1 MDALMIVLV
10 ATLLSQAGG
19 RLSGFAERLA
29 ERTDSALP
37 VLAGVM
43 LAQGLLAAVAIRIGM
58 VLGPQV
64 TPEMRSLLLAVALVL
79 VGIGMMGRLPRAGS
93 PFGSVR
99 LGVFGT
105 ALLGAGTILLM
116 ESGLVLV
123 AVAAA
128 RSPLPWAAWPGA
140 MLGMLGALIPAIL
153 LGAREWRRL
162 AWRPIRMTG
171 GAIMILIGIVIALS
185 AKGLI

>member
-19 RLSGFAERLA
+19 RLSGFAERLV
-29 ERTDSALP
+29 ERTARALP

-43 LAQGLLAAVAIRIGM
+43 LAQGLLAAAAIRIGM
-58 VLGPQV
+58 LLGPQV
-64 TPEMRSLLLAVALVL
+64 TPETRSLLLAVALAL

-93 PFGSVR
+93 AFGSTR
-99 LGVFGT
+99 LGMFGT
-105 ALLGAGTILLM
+105 ASLGAGAILLAD
-116 ESGLVLV
+116 SGLMLV

-140 MLGMLGALIPAIL
+140 MLGLLGALLPAIL

-162 AWRPIRMTG
+162 PWRVIRVAGG
-171 GAIMILIGIVIALS
+171 GAMILVGIIIGLS

>member
-1 MDALMIVLV
+1 MDAMMIVLV

-19 RLSGFAERLA
+19 RLSGFTERLA
-29 ERTDSALP
+29 ERTGRSAP
-37 VLAGVM
+37 VLAGVL
-43 LAQGLLAAVAIRIGM
+43 LAQGVLAAVAIRIGM
-58 VLGPQV
+58 LLGPQV
-64 TPEMRSLLLAVALVL
+64 TPETRSLLLALALVL

-93 PFGSVR
+93 SFGSVR

-105 ALLGAGTILLM
+105 ALLGGGSILLM
-116 ESGLVLV
+116 ESGLALV

-140 MLGMLGALIPAIL
+140 MLGLLGALLPAIL
-153 LGAREWRRL
+153 LGVREWRRL
-162 AWRPIRMTG
+162 PWRPIRMTG

-185 AKGLI
+185 TKGLI